1 MPTLKNRLQHA
12 WDAFRGRDHPFV
24 PKGPSYSYKP
34 DRRLSPYFVDRSLIN
49 SIENRIAVDAAAIAI
64 QHVRLDEE
72 KRYKETI
79 ESHLND
85 IFSLSA
91 NEDQTPRAFL
101 HDIYLSM
108 FQEGIV
114 AVVPTVTD
122 DSGPSEYGKVDIREM
137 RVGKIVEWYPSGHN
151 PAVKVNVYNRNT
163 GERQDVILP
172 KSFIAI
178 VENPF
183 YEVMNNSN
191 STMQRLVRTLNK
203 LDIINERTASK
214 KLDLIMQVPYDVSN
228 ERMRAKAEAS
238 LESIRVQLEHSEH
251 GIAYIGATEHVIQL
265 NRPIENNLLNQID
278 YLTKQLYAQLGL
290 TEEIMNGTA
299 DEQQMLNYTNRILEP
314 VVSALV
320 DEIKRKFLT
329 KTARA
334 QGQSIMFFRDPFKLV
349 PVDKIADIADKF
361 TRNEILSSNE
371 MRAIVG
377 RKPVDDPKAD
387 QLINANL
394 NQAKEDIRQQNMDR
408 PPEESIEKEGTE

>member
-1 MPTLKNRLQHA
+1 M
-12 WDAFRGRDHPFV
+12 
-24 PKGPSYSYKP
+24 
-34 DRRLSPYFVDRSLIN
+34 
-49 SIENRIAVDAAAIAI
+49 
-64 QHVRLDEE
+64 
-72 KRYKETI
+72 
-79 ESHLND
+79 
-85 IFSLSA
+85 
-91 NEDQTPRAFL
+91 
-101 HDIYLSM
+101 
-108 FQEGIV
+108 
-114 AVVPTVTD
+114 
-122 DSGPSEYGKVDIREM
+122 
-137 RVGKIVEWYPSGHN
+137 
-151 PAVKVNVYNRNT
+151 
-163 GERQDVILP
+163 
-172 KSFIAI
+172 
-178 VENPF
+178 
-183 YEVMNNSN
+183 
-191 STMQRLVRTLNK
+191 
-203 LDIINERTASK
+203 
-214 KLDLIMQVPYDVSN
+214 
-228 ERMRAKAEAS
+228 
-238 LESIRVQLEHSEH
+238 
-251 GIAYIGATEHVIQL
+251 

-394 NQAKEDIRQQNMDR
+394 NQAKEDIRQQNVDQ

>member
-1 MPTLKNRLQHA
+1 
-12 WDAFRGRDHPFV
+12 
-24 PKGPSYSYKP
+24 
-34 DRRLSPYFVDRSLIN
+34 
-49 SIENRIAVDAAAIAI
+49 
-64 QHVRLDEE
+64 
-72 KRYKETI
+72 
-79 ESHLND
+79 
-85 IFSLSA
+85 
-91 NEDQTPRAFL
+91 
-101 HDIYLSM
+101 
-108 FQEGIV
+108 
-114 AVVPTVTD
+114 
-122 DSGPSEYGKVDIREM
+122 
-137 RVGKIVEWYPSGHN
+137 
-151 PAVKVNVYNRNT
+151 
-163 GERQDVILP
+163 
-172 KSFIAI
+172 
-178 VENPF
+178 
-183 YEVMNNSN
+183 MNNSN

-251 GIAYIGATEHVIQL
+251 GIAYIGATEHVTQL

-394 NQAKEDIRQQNMDR
+394 NQAKEDIRQQNIDQ
-408 PPEESIEKEGTE
+408 PQEESIEKEGKE

>member
-1 MPTLKNRLQHA
+1 MPSLKNRLQHA
-12 WDAFRGRDHPFV
+12 WDAFRGRDHPPV
-24 PKGPSYSYKP
+24 RHGPSFSYKP
-34 DRRLSPYFVDRSLIN
+34 DRSQAPYYIDRSLIN
-49 SIENRIAVDAAAIAI
+49 AIENRIAVDAAAIGI
-64 QHVRLDEE
+64 QHVKLDEE
-72 KRYKETI
+72 NRYKETI
-79 ESHLND
+79 DSHLND

-101 HDIYLSM
+101 QDIYLSM
-108 FQEGIV
+108 MQEGAV

-122 DSGPSEYGKVDIREM
+122 DRGPSEHGKIDILEM
-137 RVGKIVEWYPSGHN
+137 RVGKVVEWYPSGTN

-163 GERQDVILP
+163 GEREDIVLL
-172 KSFIAI
+172 KSFVGI

-183 YEVMNNSN
+183 YAVMNNPN
-191 STMQRLVRTLNK
+191 STLQRLIRALNK
-203 LDIINERTASK
+203 LDIINDRTASK

-228 ERMRAKAEAS
+228 DRMRAKAEAS
-238 LESIRVQLEHSEH
+238 LESIHNQLEKSEL
-251 GIAYIGATEHVIQL
+251 GIAYIGATEHVTQL

-290 TEEIMNGTA
+290 TEAIMNGTA
-299 DEQQMLNYTNRILEP
+299 DEQEMLNYTNRILEP
-314 VVSALV
+314 IVSALV
-320 DEIKRKFLT
+320 DELKRKYLT
-329 KTARA
+329 RTARS
-334 QGQSIMFFRDPFKLV
+334 QHQSILFFRDPFRLV

-394 NQAKEDIRQQNMDR
+394 NQSKEQAKELEGL
-408 PPEESIEKEGTE
+408 PKLESNEKEGNE